1 MRILHVLP
9 DTAADPKHL
18 HLGSTKDIRGRTEY
32 FKSRDLKF
40 DELITRRSDDS
51 VIAALGTVEI
61 SNYDTVIIETII
73 SPAAIRY
80 LRSRAPRLVIM
91 TRSINAELLHRFD
104 WVRAGGFG
112 WPHKWLQKARFILS
126 RFLRDYHC
134 AMLSDHLLSITDWEV
149 ERYWKKFAERRKV
162 VSVPFFM
169 PSAYVTEPVKTYEK
183 RHQCVCLMSTGYNPL
198 IIDAARNFAGAVT
211 LLGDRAQDWSFFITC
226 NQSEHAV
233 PMPARVR
240 STGVLQDPYQML
252 GESRAMALLSDYGYG
267 FKTKFLEAVMCQ
279 SFILIPR
286 GLYRRVPAAMLPF
299 CIEVDPR
306 SASSFADALD
316 ACRRPYPASNPNEE
330 FRQQAFQNLDTL
342 LLNHP

>member
-9 DTAADPKHL
+9 DTAADSKHL

-32 FKSRDLKF
+32 FKARNLEF
-40 DELITRRSDDS
+40 DELITRRSDNS

-61 SNYDTVIIETII
+61 SNYHTVIIETII
-73 SPAAIRY
+73 SPAAIRF
-80 LRSRAPRLVIM
+80 LRARAPQLVIM

-104 WVRAGGFG
+104 WVRSGGFG
-112 WPHKWLQKARFILS
+112 WPHQWLQKAQFILS
-126 RFLRDYHC
+126 RFLRDYYC
-134 AMLSDHLLSITDWEV
+134 ARLSDHLLSITDWEV
-149 ERYWKKFAERRKV
+149 EHYWRKFANWKKV
-162 VSVPFFM
+162 VSIPFFM
-169 PSAYVTEPVKTYEK
+169 PASYTTEPTATYEK
-183 RHQCVCLMSTGYNPL
+183 RNQCVCLMSTGHNPL
-198 IIDAARNFAGAVT
+198 IIDAGRNFAQAVS
-211 LLGDRAQDWSFFITC
+211 LLGDRAQDWSFVITC
-226 NQSEHAV
+226 NLAEHAV
-233 PMPARVR
+233 AMPSRVQ

-279 SFILIPR
+279 SFILVPR
-286 GLYRRVPAAMLPF
+286 GLYRRVPAAMRPF

-316 ACRRPYPASNPNEE
+316 ACRRPYPASNPNGE

-342 LLNHP
+342 LLNHL